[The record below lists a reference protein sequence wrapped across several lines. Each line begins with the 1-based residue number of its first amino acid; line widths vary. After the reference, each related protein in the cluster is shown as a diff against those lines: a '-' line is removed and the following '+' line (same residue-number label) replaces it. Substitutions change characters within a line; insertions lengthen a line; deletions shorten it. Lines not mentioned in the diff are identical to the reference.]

1 MKDFLACTELVT
13 LVHHVKTAD
22 SDSYVCY
29 PIQGVSWY
37 AKTETAV
44 TADGAKAANVY
55 KVRIP
60 EAVLPSCLPEKL
72 DYLVKGEIS
81 GVLKPAD
88 LKCGGEWR
96 MSFGIK
102 IKSVNITPS
111 KILAKHGLGGDNKA
125 RKYLAT
131 SVAKYC
137 DPYVPMSAG
146 AGAHLKN
153 QKQIAPDG
161 SKVTYPGPYAHYVYV
176 GLAMVGRAP
185 KSYSGRALNY
195 HGAPMR
201 GKEWDKRMLADRG
214 GDLKRDFA
222 AYVGGRAK

>member
-44 TADGAKAANVY
+44 T
-55 KVRIP
+55 VRIP

-88 LKCGGEWR
+88 LKG
-96 MSFGIK
+96 STYFQ
-102 IKSVNITPS
+102 IT
-111 KILAKHGLGGDNKA
+111 AVADN
-125 RKYLAT
+125 RRGTLPH
-131 SVAKYC
+131 VA
-137 DPYVPMSAG
+137 V
-146 AGAHLKN
+146 
-153 QKQIAPDG
+153 
-161 SKVTYPGPYAHYVYV
+161 
-176 GLAMVGRAP
+176 
-185 KSYSGRALNY
+185 SG
-195 HGAPMR
+195 
-201 GKEWDKRMLADRG
+201 
-214 GDLKRDFA
+214 
-222 AYVGGRAK
+222 V

>member
-1 MKDFLACTELVT
+1 
-13 LVHHVKTAD
+13 
-22 SDSYVCY
+22 
-29 PIQGVSWY
+29 
-37 AKTETAV
+37 
-44 TADGAKAANVY
+44 
-55 KVRIP
+55 
-60 EAVLPSCLPEKL
+60 
-72 DYLVKGEIS
+72 
-81 GVLKPAD
+81 
-88 LKCGGEWR
+88 

-161 SKVTYPGPYAHYVYV
+161 SKVTYPGPYAHYVY
-176 GLAMVGRAP
+176 GWPRYGRPSAKELFRP
-185 KSYSGRALNY
+185 SAQLPRRAD
-195 HGAPMR
+195 AR
-201 GKEWDKRMLADRG
+201 
-214 GDLKRDFA
+214 
-222 AYVGGRAK
+222 

>member
-1 MKDFLACTELVT
+1 
-13 LVHHVKTAD
+13 
-22 SDSYVCY
+22 
-29 PIQGVSWY
+29 
-37 AKTETAV
+37 
-44 TADGAKAANVY
+44 
-55 KVRIP
+55 
-60 EAVLPSCLPEKL
+60 
-72 DYLVKGEIS
+72 
-81 GVLKPAD
+81 
-88 LKCGGEWR
+88 

-111 KILAKHGLGGDNKA
+111 KILAKHGLGSDNKA

-185 KSYSGRALNY
+185 
-195 HGAPMR
+195 
-201 GKEWDKRMLADRG
+201 
-214 GDLKRDFA
+214 
-222 AYVGGRAK
+222 

>member
-1 MKDFLACTELVT
+1 
-13 LVHHVKTAD
+13 
-22 SDSYVCY
+22 
-29 PIQGVSWY
+29 
-37 AKTETAV
+37 
-44 TADGAKAANVY
+44 
-55 KVRIP
+55 
-60 EAVLPSCLPEKL
+60 
-72 DYLVKGEIS
+72 
-81 GVLKPAD
+81 
-88 LKCGGEWR
+88 

-111 KILAKHGLGGDNKA
+111 KILAKRGLGSDNKA

-146 AGAHLKN
+146 AGAHLKS

>member
-29 PIQGVSWY
+29 PIHGVSWY

-44 TADGAKAANVY
+44 AADGAKAVNVY

-88 LKCGGEWR
+88 LKG
-96 MSFGIK
+96 STYFQ
-102 IKSVNITPS
+102 IT
-111 KILAKHGLGGDNKA
+111 AVADN
-125 RKYLAT
+125 RRGTLPH
-131 SVAKYC
+131 VA
-137 DPYVPMSAG
+137 V
-146 AGAHLKN
+146 
-153 QKQIAPDG
+153 
-161 SKVTYPGPYAHYVYV
+161 
-176 GLAMVGRAP
+176 
-185 KSYSGRALNY
+185 SG
-195 HGAPMR
+195 
-201 GKEWDKRMLADRG
+201 
-214 GDLKRDFA
+214 
-222 AYVGGRAK
+222 V

>member
-1 MKDFLACTELVT
+1 
-13 LVHHVKTAD
+13 
-22 SDSYVCY
+22 
-29 PIQGVSWY
+29 
-37 AKTETAV
+37 
-44 TADGAKAANVY
+44 
-55 KVRIP
+55 
-60 EAVLPSCLPEKL
+60 
-72 DYLVKGEIS
+72 
-81 GVLKPAD
+81 
-88 LKCGGEWR
+88 

-111 KILAKHGLGGDNKA
+111 KILAKHGLGSDNKA

-137 DPYVPMSAG
+137 NPYVPMSAG

>member
-1 MKDFLACTELVT
+1 
-13 LVHHVKTAD
+13 
-22 SDSYVCY
+22 
-29 PIQGVSWY
+29 
-37 AKTETAV
+37 
-44 TADGAKAANVY
+44 
-55 KVRIP
+55 
-60 EAVLPSCLPEKL
+60 
-72 DYLVKGEIS
+72 
-81 GVLKPAD
+81 
-88 LKCGGEWR
+88 

-111 KILAKHGLGGDNKA
+111 KILAKHGLGSDNKA

-185 KSYSGRALNY
+185 KSYSGRCEVKNGISVCLRTV
-195 HGAPMR
+195 GAISRETSPLM
-201 GKEWDKRMLADRG
+201 
-214 GDLKRDFA
+214 
-222 AYVGGRAK
+222 